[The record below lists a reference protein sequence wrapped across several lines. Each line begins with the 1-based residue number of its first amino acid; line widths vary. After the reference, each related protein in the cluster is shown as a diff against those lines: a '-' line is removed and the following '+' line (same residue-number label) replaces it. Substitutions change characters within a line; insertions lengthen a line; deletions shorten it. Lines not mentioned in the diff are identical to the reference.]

1 MKLDLPVMAAAL
13 IAAAALQESLPAVPP
28 FPGCAKL
35 QLLPGV
41 ALYYVL
47 ARPWQMSLC
56 SAIWA
61 GVLSDSLGSLPAG
74 TTAFPLLVAALIG
87 VAIRDATLKRSA
99 ISVFL
104 EASLL
109 LAFILAAQRLRLAV
123 ARLLP
128 FSAMDILRD
137 AVWTVPL
144 SAAIAAFAFRIL
156 SRIDLIAENVVPGKG
171 GDSQ

>member
-1 MKLDLPVMAAAL
+1 MRRPTFDRWIKREVMRISKSETFNFHKLAAQAQRPNAPDRLAAA
-13 IAAAALQESLPAVPP
+13 
-28 FPGCAKL
+28 
-35 QLLPGV
+35 
-41 ALYYVL
+41 
-47 ARPWQMSLC
+47 
-56 SAIWA
+56 
-61 GVLSDSLGSLPAG
+61 
-74 TTAFPLLVAALIG
+74 
-87 VAIRDATLKRSA
+87 
-99 ISVFL
+99 
-104 EASLL
+104 LL

>member
-1 MKLDLPVMAAAL
+1 MKLDFPVMAAAL

-28 FPGCAKL
+28 FPGSAKL

-47 ARPWQMSLC
+47 ARPWQMALC

-61 GVLSDSLGSLPAG
+61 GVLSDALGSLPAG
-74 TTAFPLLVAALIG
+74 TTAFPLLVAALVG

-99 ISVFL
+99 VSVFF
-104 EASLL
+104 EAALL

-144 SAAIAAFAFRIL
+144 SAAIAAFVFRIL

-171 GDSQ
+171 GDPQ